1 VRKAAARVLG
11 VMYGEGES
19 AAAGSLRGL
28 DTPRDSPNLTIVG
41 ASDHERILSGLAQGS
56 GGRFEWVPTVLGV
69 NGVLDAMAADLG
81 GQYRLRYA
89 AAEMKGPRRV
99 EVRLAR
105 SGVRWRVAVDT
116 P

>member
-1 VRKAAARVLG
+1 
-11 VMYGEGES
+11 
-19 AAAGSLRGL
+19 
-28 DTPRDSPNLTIVG
+28 
-41 ASDHERILSGLAQGS
+41 
-56 GGRFEWVPTVLGV
+56 
-69 NGVLDAMAADLG
+69 VLDAMAADLG